1 LKAQIKEYGNS
12 TKGIWISTQ
21 NLDSKEKKFD
31 ILSDIGVGLGS
42 KMKFE
47 SRDLNFNELPIKV

>member
-1 LKAQIKEYGNS
+1 
-12 TKGIWISTQ
+12 
-21 NLDSKEKKFD
+21 LDSKEKKFD

>member
-1 LKAQIKEYGNS
+1 MEIRQKEFEFRLR
-12 TKGIWISTQ
+12 IWIQ
-21 NLDSKEKKFD
+21 RKKID